1 MKEQL
6 KTEKAYVKPNNQ
18 IVIDESIFTDIANGD
33 KEAFSSL
40 YMATST
46 AIYAFLLGY
55 VKNPEDAKDLMQ
67 DTYIKIRSAAGIY
80 EPYGKPLAWIY
91 TIAKNLALMKL
102 RKDSAHPQQELDES
116 SSIISNTASQAETHI
131 LLKQA
136 MQVLS
141 EEDYEIVTL
150 HAISGMKHRE
160 IAELM
165 NLSLTA
171 TLNRYNRA
179 LKKLKKQIGGEYH
192 EVS

>member
-80 EPYGKPLAWIY
+80 EPYGKPMAWIY

>member
-80 EPYGKPLAWIY
+80 EPYGKPMAWIY

-116 SSIISNTASQAETHI
+116 SAIISNTASQAETHI

-165 NLSLTA
+165 DLSLTA

-192 EVS
+192 EVN

>member
-6 KTEKAYVKPNNQ
+6 KTEKAYVKKNNQ

-33 KEAFSSL
+33 KDAFSSL

-46 AIYAFLLGY
+46 AIYAFLMSY

-102 RKDSAHPQQELDES
+102 RKDSAHPQQELEES
-116 SSIISNTASQAETHI
+116 SAIINNTSSQAENHI
-131 LLKQA
+131 LLQQA

-141 EEDYEIVTL
+141 KEDYQIVTL